1 MHWCRVTD
9 FLRWYFGM
17 LNEVFRFADC
27 SAKRGFGK
35 LSGVCGMIAVDW
47 IRSEEI
53 ARVHCDMWKRY
64 IECESSRVNFER
76 RMYAELSN
84 GLARNVNEISI
95 NARIHAVTSAY
106 HRDGFAEYNND
117 VELLLSGAGAGAG
130 AGDNNSD
137 DE

>member
-1 MHWCRVTD
+1 MKCEKGKRKEINFFSFNTNPKRD
-9 FLRWYFGM
+9 RDRLTE
-17 LNEVFRFADC
+17 LNQ
-27 SAKRGFGK
+27 S
-35 LSGVCGMIAVDW
+35 
-47 IRSEEI
+47 
-53 ARVHCDMWKRY
+53 RY